1 MSKQELYDLFK
12 KHFKEQ
18 MNLNLEEVLTI
29 QDDKFVLN
37 MELMAI
43 SMASMN
49 LNLSKEE
56 HGQMA
61 DFLSLIQKDNDPL
74 AKFKTQ

>member
-74 AKFKTQ
+74 AKFKT

>member
-61 DFLSLIQKDNDPL
+61 DFLTLIREDNDPL

>member
-1 MSKQELYDLFK
+1 MKKQELYNLFK

-29 QDDKFVLN
+29 QNDKFILS

-43 SMASMN
+43 SMASMK
-49 LNLSKEE
+49 LELSKEE

-61 DFLSLIQKDNDPL
+61 DFLSLIQEDNNPL

>member
-49 LNLSKEE
+49 LNLTKEE

>member
-1 MSKQELYDLFK
+1 MKKQELYDLFK

-18 MNLNLEEVLTI
+18 MNLDLEEVLTI
-29 QDDKFVLN
+29 QDEKFVLN

-61 DFLSLIQKDNDPL
+61 DFLSLIREDNDPL

>member
-74 AKFKTQ
+74 AKFKIQ